1 MNVKNTIVDKFMKT
15 TQDDEEPTQS
25 TSYPEQKT
33 DTGNIPDEFT
43 NKLVIDTE
51 QTFPSINRIQEDEE
65 EDQKHFVYLDEDDLS
80 RDFLMDRDLTKQYT
94 LQLVM
99 YHMNISLET
108 PFLEFYLE
116 KSDEMYCFPERV
128 LDNKQLE
135 ENIDAI
141 HQTQQGGMDIQTEQ
155 HGEIEIGT
163 QTTIREYD
171 DVNPFEQQVFELF
184 HNKTGYSDIIAENAY
199 KGFVEYNDVV
209 YVLFENKDK
218 VLSNEENKH
227 VWSVLDEILMNKSVL
242 RTPIH
247 ESVYQLFS
255 ENMRL
260 AHITSNGQVVDIP
273 LVIYPVDK
281 VNTIYENIYYNRE
294 EAQETYLITM
304 PQETEELG
312 HVYRFT
318 CEILP
323 SNQEIEHIKRMVTF
337 SKDALYML
345 IKPTKDIFE
354 KYPIVRF
361 KEDELT
367 FWGISNYLL
376 FTELL

>member
-354 KYPIVRF
+354 KYPVVRF

>member
-323 SNQEIEHIKRMVTF
+323 SNQDIEHIKRMVTF
-337 SKDALYML
+337 SKNALYML

>member
-323 SNQEIEHIKRMVTF
+323 SNQDIEHIKRMVTF

>member
-1 MNVKNTIVDKFMKT
+1 MKT
-15 TQDDEEPTQS
+15 SQDDEEPTQS

-323 SNQEIEHIKRMVTF
+323 SNQDIEHIKRIVTF